1 MSIIAAV
8 NLIFW
13 FDSHHMFLSPQLI
26 YPLKEMSL
34 SCSIFMMVTLATERA
49 IAIYKPFSRS
59 WKNLTSILIAHN
71 RLNPGNNNNRSI
83 LLKYS
88 LLVLLTSAALNSPK
102 FLETTSSWGPRAV
115 FNISC
120 NGETMKMVET
130 RVQLSV
136 TWLRLNITYFH
147 VSSMIRW
154 VKEHLLQFHLGYYM
168 GFISKHQYHTTNAV
182 WVLMAQSLALLT

>member
-1 MSIIAAV
+1 
-8 NLIFW
+8 
-13 FDSHHMFLSPQLI
+13 MFLSPQLI

-34 SCSIFMMVTLATERA
+34 SCSIFMMATLATERA

-59 WKNLTSILIAHN
+59 WKNLTSILIVHN

-102 FLETTSSWGPRAV
+102 FLETTSSWGPRTV

-154 VKEHLLQFHLGYYM
+154 VKEHV
-168 GFISKHQYHTTNAV
+168 FIGEYQYHTTNSV
-182 WVLMAQSLALLT
+182 WVLMHQLLALFIEPNKSSQNKLINYNV